1 MSKYKLTKKELEILT
16 ILWGSDKPLTARQII
31 EKNPSLGMSTVQ
43 SVLKKLAKN
52 NLIETAD
59 IVYSGTVLTRSYSPI
74 VDEETFILDQYDD
87 FSMSKLLA
95 GFLVKQPKDELGTE
109 ISKIEKLLEE
119 KKKELLDE

>member
-95 GFLVKQPKDELGTE
+95 GFLVKQPKEELGAE

>member
-16 ILWGSDKPLTARQII
+16 ILWGSDEPLTARQII
-31 EKNPSLGMSTVQ
+31 EKNSSLGMSTVQ
-43 SVLKKLAKN
+43 SVLKKLTKN
-52 NLIETAD
+52 KLIETAE

-74 VDEETFILDQYDD
+74 VDEETFILDQYND
-87 FSMSKLLA
+87 FNMSKLLA
-95 GFLVKQPKDELGTE
+95 GFLVKQPKEELAVE

>member
-52 NLIETAD
+52 KLIETAE

-95 GFLVKQPKDELGTE
+95 GFLVKQPKEELGAE